1 MYTWTHY
8 MLFKYWY
15 IVNWKK
21 KSHLLQGLIHWLR
34 TAISST
40 FGLLENPGLVSSDA
54 LSGLQWGVCSENM
67 RGGMVFFHQSIDSFF
82 VRSIIIP
89 LLSHHIMYEFL
100 GLSNDVCNPV
110 ENRSS
115 HRDHR
120 ISKSALNWTGCLF
133 FIDSIKNAD

>member
-1 MYTWTHY
+1 MDSLHVVQVLVYCKLKKKITSASGIDPLVKDCH
-8 MLFKYWY
+8 FKYFWV
-15 IVNWKK
+15 IG
-21 KSHLLQGLIHWLR
+21 KSG
-34 TAISST
+34 TC
-40 FGLLENPGLVSSDA
+40 

-67 RGGMVFFHQSIDSFF
+67 RGGMVFFPQSIDSFF

-110 ENRSS
+110 ENQSS

>member
-1 MYTWTHY
+1 

-110 ENRSS
+110 ENQSS